1 MEKKCVAWRSGREK
15 VHSVAMYMCTYIHV
29 HCMMFVCVL
38 THIYAKVVNILFM
51 PDGHG
56 IAKR

>member
-1 MEKKCVAWRSGREK
+1 M
-15 VHSVAMYMCTYIHV
+15 HSVAMYMCTYIHV